1 MKSIIKRD
9 QEYIKQNN
17 LKMILDIIKS
27 KRPISRADIVKITD
41 MSPTSVSRIVGSL
54 IDLGLVRETE
64 AFSSGVGRKAIL
76 LDIDL
81 ESVMT
86 IGVYINKHF
95 ICVGIVNFAGEILYR
110 ASMDLD
116 SRDISPEK
124 TIERVCELINKVISD
139 SNIDKSKIIGIGVSL
154 PGIIDFKKGI
164 VIFSAPLGWKNV
176 HVSDVIEERLKM
188 NTVVDNDVKLEAL
201 AESLYGVAKN
211 SGKTALVNFS
221 GGVGSALIIDG
232 EIFRGETNI
241 AGEIGHI
248 TIDPNGILCN
258 CGRRGC
264 LETFIVEGNLI
275 EEANK
280 VKKVTNIKEIFE
292 SANNGEH
299 WAINILDR
307 AVTYMCITINNIVCM
322 YNPDTVVLSGSL
334 VEDHP
339 KILELIEAKCK
350 TLIWEHLRDTFT
362 ILYSGLK
369 SEADIIGPG
378 TLTLNT
384 FLSFDN

>member
-1 MKSIIKRD
+1 MKSIKKRD

-27 KRPISRADIVKITD
+27 KRPISRADIVKITN

-64 AFSSGVGRKAIL
+64 AFSSGVGRKAVL

-86 IGVYINKHF
+86 IGVYINKHL
-95 ICVGIVNFAGEILYR
+95 ISAGIVNFAGEILYK
-110 ASMDLD
+110 ASMSLD
-116 SRDISPEK
+116 SRDISSES
-124 TIERVCELINKVISD
+124 TIERACDLISKVISD
-139 SNIDKSKIIGIGVSL
+139 LKIDKSKIIGIGVSL

-176 HVSDVIEERLKM
+176 HISEAIERQLEM
-188 NTVVDNDVKLEAL
+188 NTIVDNDVKLEAL

-221 GGVGSALIIDG
+221 VGVGSALIIDG
-232 EIFRGETNI
+232 EIFRGVTNI

-280 VKKVTNIKEIFE
+280 VKKVTDIKEIFE
-292 SANNGEH
+292 SANNGEN
-299 WAINILDR
+299 WAISILDR

-334 VEDHP
+334 IEANP
-339 KILELIEAKCK
+339 EILNLIEKKCE

-362 ILYSGLK
+362 VLYSGLK
-369 SEADIIGPG
+369 SNADIIGPA
-378 TLTLNT
+378 TLALNT
-384 FLSFDN
+384 FLSFEV